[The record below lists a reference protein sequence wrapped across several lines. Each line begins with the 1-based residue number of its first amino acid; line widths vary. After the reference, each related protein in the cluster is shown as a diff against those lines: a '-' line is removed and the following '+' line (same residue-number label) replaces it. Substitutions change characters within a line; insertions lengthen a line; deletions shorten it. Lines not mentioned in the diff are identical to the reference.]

1 MIRPTLNF
9 IINQSRRLTPIDQRL
24 LLSAVLDELMGLS
37 DDIYEAYTETMDA
50 LDEPITTLVLEDWS
64 TSDE

>member
-1 MIRPTLNF
+1 MTRPTLNF
-9 IINQSRRLTPIDQRL
+9 IINQARRLTPIDQRL

-37 DDIYEAYTETMDA
+37 DDIYEAYTETMDS